1 MCQQLS
7 EFSVNFEDMFGIV
20 CLEIDAIWCIHI
32 ALWGSLELVKELVL
46 CSPKTGTRT
55 PKGWFGRDM
64 PGHVNSNFG
73 IEQYLDSPFSGWKK
87 KKERDTTFLFNLL
100 IQDMGQK
107 QPNPILNFL
116 SSQTQKVLF
125 VHSFPRFSPSALN
138 ALLTSL
144 PTQKSPNSQTKWGN

>member
-20 CLEIDAIWCIHI
+20 CLEIDAMRCIHI

-73 IEQYLDSPFSGWKK
+73 IEQYLDSPFSG
-87 KKERDTTFLFNLL
+87 
-100 IQDMGQK
+100 
-107 QPNPILNFL
+107 
-116 SSQTQKVLF
+116 
-125 VHSFPRFSPSALN
+125 
-138 ALLTSL
+138 
-144 PTQKSPNSQTKWGN
+144 